1 MYMLS
6 FLVPEQSLEAVKNA
20 IFLTGSGT
28 IDAYTNCA
36 WQTLGEGQF
45 MPLAGSNAFI
55 GEINKLEKVAEYK
68 VEIIC
73 TEEQI
78 RNAVTALK
86 QAHPYETPA
95 YQVIKIETDFNENKV
110 S

>member
-1 MYMLS
+1 MHTHI
-6 FLVPEQSLEAVKNA
+6 VP
-20 IFLTGSGT
+20 GR
-28 IDAYTNCA
+28 
-36 WQTLGEGQF
+36 LGEGQF

-86 QAHPYETPA
+86 KAHPYETPA
-95 YQVIKIETDFNENKV
+95 YRTRGAHQDYIAIELPAKRSNKIEKYLMDL
-110 S
+110 